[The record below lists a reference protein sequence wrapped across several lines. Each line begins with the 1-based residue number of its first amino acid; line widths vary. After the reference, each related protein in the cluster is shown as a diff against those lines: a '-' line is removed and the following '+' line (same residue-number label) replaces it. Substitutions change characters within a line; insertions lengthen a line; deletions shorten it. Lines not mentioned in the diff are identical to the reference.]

1 MKIVF
6 KRITSCC
13 ALFTLLVLLSSW
25 SFNKSWSVS
34 FEGHAITIIAPA
46 PSIGMVGFNEIYFNG
61 VDNDDIGKDIYSS
74 FTSIR
79 GHFRSG
85 NYVVYLK
92 IKRENSYGE
101 TVFVNKGKLC
111 TLNAEKVRRY
121 ADYSYF
127 KSDYPIDFFM
137 KKKCYP
143 QMFNNKY

>member
-1 MKIVF
+1 
-6 KRITSCC
+6 
-13 ALFTLLVLLSSW
+13 
-25 SFNKSWSVS
+25 
-34 FEGHAITIIAPA
+34 
-46 PSIGMVGFNEIYFNG
+46 MVGFNEIYFKG

-121 ADYSYF
+121 VDYSYF